1 VADSRS
7 RWSRDGVWV
16 VTSLAFRERERRDD
30 ISIGGCAAVDVG
42 SNISLGQGVKAP
54 AIYRLSCSCYVYIC
68 RLQLQ
73 QFCLSLPRLRPRGG
87 GAAEL
92 LEKLPF

>member
-54 AIYRLSCSCYVYIC
+54 AIYRLSCSCYVY
-68 RLQLQ
+68 LQT
-73 QFCLSLPRLRPRGG
+73 
-87 GAAEL
+87 AAAAVL
-92 LEKLPF
+92 LVAAAAAAARWRSG